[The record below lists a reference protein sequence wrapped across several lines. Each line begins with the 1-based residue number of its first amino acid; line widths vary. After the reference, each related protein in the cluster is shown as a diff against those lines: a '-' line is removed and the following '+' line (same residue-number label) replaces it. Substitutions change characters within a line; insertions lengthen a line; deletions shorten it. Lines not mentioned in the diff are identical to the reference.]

1 MDFKGWRKLY
11 ESVED
16 KVADKLAQG
25 FNKLSDYIEDE
36 LIYDEFDNEI
46 KPYSFEIQLIHYQGV
61 TVEAY
66 RESEVIKARSF
77 ISIHATLSKDEDK
90 QRLFDLGLI
99 DDTEMIEKIEGHY
112 QITIYPMRDHF
123 EVGQL
128 MDMISKFELDPK
140 LLFDSGDLINPNTE
154 YFNDFLMDEIY
165 REVNM
170 KMDDTRKLRS
180 DLDNAIYTKLSREE
194 DEDYY

>member
-1 MDFKGWRKLY
+1 M
-11 ESVED
+11 
-16 KVADKLAQG
+16 
-25 FNKLSDYIEDE
+25 
-36 LIYDEFDNEI
+36 
-46 KPYSFEIQLIHYQGV
+46 
-61 TVEAY
+61 T
-66 RESEVIKARSF
+66 
-77 ISIHATLSKDEDK
+77 
-90 QRLFDLGLI
+90 
-99 DDTEMIEKIEGHY
+99 
-112 QITIYPMRDHF
+112 
-123 EVGQL
+123 
-128 MDMISKFELDPK
+128 SKFELDPK